1 MVDRDYDRF
10 NFGSI
15 IRDLPSP
22 ERVDSMTPISDVFN
36 MMLDKNYSQVLVV
49 EKGKWIGTVTLF
61 SVLRKLKSE
70 GDGKTLNGRFMDF
83 PAKAFVDENSKF
95 VKTDEDI
102 LEYADWMAK
111 NDFVIVGSQ
120 SNLLA
125 IFTNY
130 DMVHFLK
137 RKSEAF
143 LLLREIE
150 TVLRYLVSQKINDED
165 LKQALERFK
174 TEDKSNIISIDELT
188 LNDLRQFILMHW
200 RELESLFLDCER
212 INVQLET
219 ICRLRNQ
226 ILHFRG
232 QVMASSL
239 CQLQMFRDSYLK
251 LTSSVAKNTKN
262 AEQKQHRHSE

>member
-1 MVDRDYDRF
+1 MADREYDRF
-10 NFGSI
+10 NFESMI
-15 IRDLPSP
+15 DNLPYP
-22 ERVDSMTPISDVFN
+22 ETVDSMTPISDVFE
-36 MMLDKNYSQVLVV
+36 MMLDKNYSQVPVV
-49 EKGKWIGTVTLF
+49 EKGKWIGTVTLL

-70 GDGKTLNGRFMDF
+70 GDRKSLNERFMDF
-83 PAKAFVDENSKF
+83 PAKAFVDENSRF
-95 VKTDEDI
+95 VKPDEDI

-120 SNLLA
+120 SKLLA

-130 DMVHFLK
+130 DMVHFFK

-150 TVLRYLVSQKINDED
+150 TILRYLVSQKIRDED

-174 TEDKSNIISIDELT
+174 TEDKSKIRSIDELT
-188 LNDLRQFILMHW
+188 LNDLRQFILMYW
-200 RELESLFLDCER
+200 GELESLFLDRER
-212 INVQLET
+212 INEQLEK

-232 QVMASSL
+232 QVMASNL

-251 LTSSVAKNTKN
+251 LTPSITKN
-262 AEQKQHRHSE
+262 MKSAERKQHRHSE